1 MLQLRI
7 PHTQLGSLL
16 HRSQPHYTRPDSGIP
31 GHTGTTPLMSE
42 GNILLSCLQLA
53 MISDQVV
60 LNLAQLPLTLSN
72 YLEL

>member
-31 GHTGTTPLMSE
+31 GHTGTPPLRE
-42 GNILLSCLQLA
+42 IYYIILSSA
-53 MISDQVV
+53 SMMISDQVV